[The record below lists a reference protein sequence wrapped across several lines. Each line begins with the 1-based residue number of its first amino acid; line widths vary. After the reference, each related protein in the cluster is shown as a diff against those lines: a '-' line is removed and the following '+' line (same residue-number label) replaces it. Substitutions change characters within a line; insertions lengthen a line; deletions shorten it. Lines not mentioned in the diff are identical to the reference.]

1 MISRR
6 ITSPAGTRAGND
18 SRLRTLSLSVS
29 PDSQWT
35 GESGDTDNDSVRRR
49 ESLPARVPA
58 ALHRVNRPAAPMQLA
73 DCPSV
78 PAPPALA
85 RTGFQSHTHS
95 GQRTSPAWARH
106 ALHAAVPLQLLLRD
120 WVTLREF
127 VRPAGAAKP
136 DSRCMPAMLPLAS
149 KGLPKAG
156 PLCACAR
163 ADA

>member
-1 MISRR
+1 
-6 ITSPAGTRAGND
+6 
-18 SRLRTLSLSVS
+18 
-29 PDSQWT
+29 
-35 GESGDTDNDSVRRR
+35 
-49 ESLPARVPA
+49 
-58 ALHRVNRPAAPMQLA
+58 MQLA

-85 RTGFQSHTHS
+85 RAGFQSRTHS

-136 DSRCMPAMLPLAS
+136 DSRCMPAMLRLAS
-149 KGLPKAG
+149 TGLPKAG
-156 PLCACAR
+156 LLCACAR
-163 ADA
+163 AGVRYGFQALAPCRFR